1 MHRWI
6 NGWDWVWMSALM
18 SFWLV
23 IIGGLVY
30 SVVAWLGRR
39 QEHGRPS

>member
-6 NGWDWVWMSALM
+6 NGWDWVWMTAMM
-18 SFWLV
+18 SVWLV

-39 QEHGRPS
+39 QEHERAS